1 MPELQTM
8 VLISTE
14 DLMST
19 SAFIVMLMAK
29 EMTLSEIQMVRPDAT
44 QKYVDDLR
52 KMIGL
57 KIMEIRNDIKK
68 KKAETN

>member
-14 DLMST
+14 DLMNT

-52 KMIGL
+52 RMIGL
-57 KIMEIRNDIKK
+57 KIMEIRNDIKA
-68 KKAETN
+68 KKAGMN